1 MLRRPLALF
10 TIKKAVERLPGGS
23 YYPMEWSRYSRA
35 QPYRDKLPRRRKAPG
50 NRVANGL
57 EQDAAAYL
65 DMLQD
70 IIRELD
76 AQSETV
82 DYCIYRVLPYNPKE

>member
-1 MLRRPLALF
+1 MYHRKENRIA
-10 TIKKAVERLPGGS
+10 KAI
-23 YYPMEWSRYSRA
+23 
-35 QPYRDKLPRRRKAPG
+35 
-50 NRVANGL
+50 ANGILDYL

-65 DMLQD
+65 DILQD

-82 DYCIYRVLPYNPKE
+82 DYYIPGVTVQSKGITF